1 MAKQASFLPAPY
13 PCRSLSK
20 YKMVSKKPSLSEKAP
35 VFIRIHHLIHKI
47 SINFPNNQGGPIP
60 LPNKTSPAV
69 LSARLRDSDDDT
81 ADAGAKNGDCL
92 LPRGTMPE
100 HGLRA

>member
-47 SINFPNNQGGPIP
+47 PLIFQIIKEVQSPFLKLRLLCCLRGSETLTTTPN
-60 LPNKTSPAV
+60 
-69 LSARLRDSDDDT
+69 
-81 ADAGAKNGDCL
+81 AGAKNGDCL